1 MLLSDVYWICASRR
15 LVLDVTDARV
25 LADRDFSAT
34 RQGWSKGNG
43 GCDDSMKLRSSSSGC
58 EARPAKGEPA
68 RAGSEPG
75 DGLGNEAGEAEARER
90 VGRGVCGLEI
100 YVIPDAQ
107 GSVFPEGDDDLSVDH
122 GRGGAVSGGVFDHG
136 THEEDG
142 PGTWEALASPR

>member
-1 MLLSDVYWICASRR
+1 
-15 LVLDVTDARV
+15 
-25 LADRDFSAT
+25 
-34 RQGWSKGNG
+34 
-43 GCDDSMKLRSSSSGC
+43 MKLRSSSRGC

-107 GSVFPEGDDDLSVDH
+107 GSVLPEGDDDLSVVM
-122 GRGGAVSGGVFDHG
+122 GEEGIVSGGVFDHG
-136 THEEDG
+136 TQEEDG
-142 PGTWEALASPR
+142 PGTWEAHASPREIPVMRRAGDPSPTHGAFAGAGTVG